1 MRVAYVAAAPFIS
14 GAERSLQTTIVHVA
28 DAGIEPVVIC
38 PPASPLIDWCRA
50 NAMPVYTSPLP
61 LRDKWH
67 PLRWITGVRRM
78 RALLTELRVDVVH
91 SNQLWSYPVVGAAG
105 LDLGIPRVLHIRDE
119 CSSAALAWFVRSGV
133 EGVISISRH
142 IGRQVELGWPATV
155 RKPRIWTALN
165 PVSLDPVL
173 LDPVQMP
180 TVQIETMPLQAA
192 ARESLGIDSDSVV
205 FGFIGQIAPVKGLL
219 ELIGAL
225 DALPAT
231 RPWKLLIAG
240 RDSHGGAYHRA
251 CVERVAALGL
261 EQQVTFIGFLDD
273 VAKFYHAIDVAV
285 VPSLEEP
292 MGRIPLEA
300 GSYGKPAIAFAVGGL
315 PEVVLD
321 GITGWLVPPGDFA
334 AFRAAMLTFIE
345 HPSSTFGAAAMEFVV
360 TTCDPRGYVKRL
372 ASIYQQLLEQ
382 HPAVH
387 RRFAG
392 L

>member
-38 PPASPLIDWCRA
+38 PPGSPLIDWCRA
-50 NAMPVYTSPLP
+50 NAMPVHTSPLP

-78 RALLTELRVDVVH
+78 RALLTELRVDLVH

-142 IGRQVELGWPATV
+142 IGRQVEHGWPATV

-180 TVQIETMPLQAA
+180 TAQSETMPLQAA

-219 ELIGAL
+219 ERSGAGR
-225 DALPAT
+225 PAGD

-240 RDSHGGAYHRA
+240 RDSHGGARPP
-251 CVERVAALGL
+251 RVRGAIAALGL
-261 EQQVTFIGFLDD
+261 AAGDLHRLSKTSRSSIMRSTW
-273 VAKFYHAIDVAV
+273 
-285 VPSLEEP
+285 PSSRRSGAD
-292 MGRIPLEA
+292 GRIPLEA
-300 GSYGKPAIAFAVGGL
+300 GSYGKPAIAFAVGDCRKCARRHHRGSFL
-315 PEVVLD
+315 RRLRR
-321 GITGWLVPPGDFA
+321 VPPA
-334 AFRAAMLTFIE
+334 
-345 HPSSTFGAAAMEFVV
+345 
-360 TTCDPRGYVKRL
+360 C
-372 ASIYQQLLEQ
+372 
-382 HPAVH
+382 
-387 RRFAG
+387 
-392 L
+392 